1 MGRVLA
7 IDWGGRRTGL
17 AVTDPLKISCNP
29 LPTIPTNTLQNW
41 LKEYTQMEVVDEIVV
56 GMALRLNGEETHS
69 TEPILA
75 FIEKLKADFTIPV
88 FTIDE
93 RLSSKE
99 ANYYIQNSGL
109 KKSKRK
115 EKGLVD
121 SVSATIILQTHL
133 NMLL

>member
-17 AVTDPLKISCNP
+17 AVTDPLRISCNP
-29 LPTIPTNTLQNW
+29 LPTIPTNTLQDW
-41 LKEYTQMEVVDEIVV
+41 LKKYTQMEVVDEIVV
-56 GMALRLNGEETHS
+56 GMALRLNGEDTHS
-69 TEPILA
+69 TTPIIAL
-75 FIEKLKADFTIPV
+75 IEKLKTDFTIPV
-88 FTIDE
+88 FTVDE

-99 ANYYIQNSGL
+99 AKYYIQNSGL

>member
-17 AVTDPLKISCNP
+17 AVTDTLRISCNP
-29 LPTIPTNTLQNW
+29 LSTIPTNTLMDW
-41 LKEYTQMEVVDEIVV
+41 LKTYTSQETVDEIVV
-56 GMALRLNGEETHS
+56 GMALRLNGDDTHS
-69 TEPILA
+69 TKPIIA
-75 FIEKLKADFTIPV
+75 FIEKLKSEINIPV

-99 ANYYIQNSGL
+99 AQYYIQNSGL
-109 KKSKRK
+109 KKNKRK

-133 NMLL
+133 SRI

>member
-17 AVTDPLKISCNP
+17 AVTDALRISCNP
-29 LPTIPTNTLQNW
+29 LPTIPTNSLMDW
-41 LKEYTQMEVVDEIVV
+41 LKKYIETEPVDEIVV
-56 GMALRLNGEETHS
+56 GVAMRLNGEDTHS
-69 TEPILA
+69 TKPIQE
-75 FIEKLKADFTIPV
+75 FIAKLKEAFNLPV
-88 FTIDE
+88 YTIDE

-99 ANYYIQNSGL
+99 AQYYIQNSGL